1 MHHPLRLVETEPGSY
16 SLLLSPPTAVDGA
29 IKEAGHEPN
38 GYFWEGVARYLVQ
51 TEAPVLED
59 RIFYDPE
66 GMVEFRNAFGVCQLS
81 ADQSEA

>member
-1 MHHPLRLVETEPGSY
+1 
-16 SLLLSPPTAVDGA
+16 
-29 IKEAGHEPN
+29 
-38 GYFWEGVARYLVQ
+38 VARYLVQ

-59 RIFYDPE
+59 RTFYDPE